1 MERFV
6 KRVDNLSKLA
16 LWDRVES
23 SLPLVLYVAALE
35 VGQLVSTGF
44 AEVARILA
52 RGVFARA

>member
-44 AEVARILA
+44 SEMARILA
-52 RGVFARA
+52 RGVFARV